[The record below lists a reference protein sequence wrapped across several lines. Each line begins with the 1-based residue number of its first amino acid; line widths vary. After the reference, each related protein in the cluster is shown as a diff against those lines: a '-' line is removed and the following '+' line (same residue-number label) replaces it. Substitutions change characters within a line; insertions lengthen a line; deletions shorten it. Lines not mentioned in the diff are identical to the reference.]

1 MSESK
6 EIEDLKIRWREAMKR
21 SMQATKNANHYAMMI
36 NEARR
41 RRRTE
46 EP

>member
-1 MSESK
+1 MTESK

-21 SMQATKNANHYAMMI
+21 KEEATKQANHYAMMI

-41 RRRTE
+41 RRR
-46 EP
+46 